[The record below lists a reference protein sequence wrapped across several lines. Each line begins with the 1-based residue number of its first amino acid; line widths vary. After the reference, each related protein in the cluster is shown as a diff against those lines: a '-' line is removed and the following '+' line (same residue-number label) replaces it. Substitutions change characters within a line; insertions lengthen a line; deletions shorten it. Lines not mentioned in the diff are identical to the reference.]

1 MSPIVDPAVEQY
13 VEGHT
18 TPPDPA
24 LAALARETREQLP
37 FPQMLTGTVEG
48 RLLEMLVWVSRPHRV
63 LELGTYSGYSALSMA
78 AALPEGGRIV
88 TCEVDAGHAAF
99 AQRHIDASPYADR
112 IEIRVG
118 RALDVLAELEGE
130 FDLVF
135 IDADKDGYRD
145 YYEAVVPM
153 LSERGLIVVDNT
165 LWSGRVADPLERDDR
180 TLTMRAF
187 NEHVLSD
194 PRVVSVV
201 LTVRDGVT
209 LIRRTGGKGSP
220 AAASAS

>member
-13 VEGHT
+13 VEEHT
-18 TPPDPA
+18 TPPESG
-24 LAALARETREQLP
+24 LAELARQTRETLP
-37 FPQMLTGTVEG
+37 FPQMLTGAVEG
-48 RLLEMLVWVSRPHRV
+48 RLLEMLVWASRPRRV

-99 AQRHIDASPYADR
+99 AQRHVDASPYADR
-112 IEIRVG
+112 IDIRVG

-135 IDADKDGYRD
+135 IDADKDTYRD
-145 YYEAVVPM
+145 YYEAALPM
-153 LSERGLIVVDNT
+153 LSPRGLIVVDNT
-165 LWSGRVADPLERDDR
+165 LWSGRVADPDERSEQ
-180 TLTMRAF
+180 TVAIRAF
-187 NEHVLSD
+187 NEHVRSD

-209 LIRRTGGKGSP
+209 LIRHAGE
-220 AAASAS
+220 